1 MQWFSEPSFQRP
13 GISSLLA
20 VGGVAA
26 CSFLLGRYSVLSK
39 RVDEGRDGQVP
50 IGERLPAEAQGRLSA
65 EQIRS
70 FLRQLP
76 SKPLGPRG
84 QHLDAAHSSAK
95 IVLLCA
101 SGKGG
106 VGKST
111 ISVNLAYMMRQM
123 GLEVGLLDLDIY
135 GPSLPELV
143 RLPQNCVTQNEAGR
157 IVPIDYGGVALM
169 SWGYVNPGQANA
181 IRAPIANQMVTQ
193 LLTMV
198 EWGPLDV
205 LVIDTP
211 PGTGDVLLSIA
222 QTLAVD
228 GAVLVTTSNTLS
240 LADVNKGLQLFDK
253 VDIPSL
259 LVVRNMATVGCEGC
273 GHQQPLFSD
282 GSLSSLAALLQ
293 ERDVSL
299 LDMPLDQKL
308 STAPLSFQ
316 PSMTYAYPFV
326 RNPDNEGR
334 AAWSQLS
341 KAAHVVLETALGL
354 EVPQDDFAGA
364 SIASTHR
371 KKSSASL
378 RLRQGGLLELR
389 LPGGELRP
397 IACGDL
403 RATCRCAHCVD
414 EMTGEIKIDQER
426 IRADESLRAKGVEV
440 VGNYAVSVLWSD
452 GHQTL
457 VATRALVEMT
467 GGSTKT
473 KLGSTAS
480 DNANW

>member
-1 MQWFSEPSFQRP
+1 MPWLPEAAFQRP
-13 GISSLLA
+13 GISSVLA
-20 VGGVAA
+20 LAGVAA
-26 CSFLLGRYSVLSK
+26 CSFLLGRYSALLK
-39 RVDEGRDGQVP
+39 RSDDEREGKGTEAKQ
-50 IGERLPAEAQGRLSA
+50 LPAEAQSRLSA

-84 QHLDAAHSSAK
+84 QHLDAAHSTAK
-95 IVLLCA
+95 LVLLCA

-111 ISVNLAYMMRQM
+111 VSVNLAYMMKQM

-143 RLPQNCVTQNEAGR
+143 RLPPDCVTQNEAGR

-198 EWGPLDV
+198 EWGALDV

-222 QTLAVD
+222 QTVAVD

-253 VDIPSL
+253 VDIPSS
-259 LVVRNMATVGCEGC
+259 LVVRNMATICCEAC
-273 GHQQPLFSD
+273 NHQQQLFSD
-282 GSLSSLAALLQ
+282 GSLSGLAALLQ
-293 ERDVSL
+293 ERNISL
-299 LDMPLDQKL
+299 LDMPLDQEL
-308 STAPLSFQ
+308 SKAPLAFQ

-326 RNPDNEGR
+326 RNPHNEGR
-334 AAWSQLS
+334 VAWAQLS
-341 KAAHVVLETALGL
+341 RAAHVVLEAALGL
-354 EVPQDDFAGA
+354 EVSQGDSGGA
-364 SIASTHR
+364 SITGTHR
-371 KKSSASL
+371 RETSASL
-378 RLRQGGLLELR
+378 RLRQGGLLEVR

-397 IACGDL
+397 VACGDI

-414 EMTGEIKIDQER
+414 ELTGEVKIDQER
-426 IRADESLRAKGVEV
+426 IRADKSLRAKGVEV
-440 VGNYAVSVLWSD
+440 VGNYAVSILWSD
-452 GHQTL
+452 GHQTI
-457 VATRALVEMT
+457 VATRALVEMV
-467 GGSTKT
+467 GGSTHK
-473 KLGSTAS
+473 KAGSKAS